1 MNKLME
7 RVEAWARGEIELAPV
22 TALLGI
28 RPLAWQGGR
37 ARVEMQADARHHN
50 AMGTV
55 HGGIFCD
62 LADVAIGV
70 AMASSLADGE
80 SFSSLELHTTYLRP
94 AVSGT
99 LSADAKLIRRGQSTA
114 YLECEL
120 LDGNDKLLAKA
131 TSICIVRAA

>member
-1 MNKLME
+1 MNKLIE
-7 RVEAWARGEIELAPV
+7 RIEAWARGEIELAPV
-22 TALLGI
+22 TSLLGI
-28 RPLAWQGGR
+28 RPVTWQAGH

-70 AMASSLADGE
+70 AMASVLAEGE
-80 SFSSLELHTTYLRP
+80 GFSSLELHMTYLRP
-94 AVSGT
+94 AVSGP

-114 YLECEL
+114 YLECEV
-120 LDGNDKLLAKA
+120 LDGDDKLLAKA
-131 TSICIVRAA
+131 TSICVIRA